1 MFSIRRIMEMENLF
15 DQISQT
21 LLSESISLKQLYE
34 MDEQIKQLEA
44 YYTSPLW
51 KEDFDADCR
60 KLLPE
65 DLKRGI
71 LSEDGIYLLLEKYS
85 ELKRELLIK

>member
-21 LLSESISLKQLYE
+21 LASESISLKQLYE
-34 MDEQIKQLEA
+34 IEEPIKQLEA

>member
-1 MFSIRRIMEMENLF
+1 MFSIKRIMEMEDLF
-15 DQISQT
+15 DQITQI
-21 LLSESISLKQLYE
+21 LLSENVSLRQLYE
-34 MDEQIKQLEA
+34 IDGQIKQLEA

-85 ELKRELLIK
+85 ELKRELSSE